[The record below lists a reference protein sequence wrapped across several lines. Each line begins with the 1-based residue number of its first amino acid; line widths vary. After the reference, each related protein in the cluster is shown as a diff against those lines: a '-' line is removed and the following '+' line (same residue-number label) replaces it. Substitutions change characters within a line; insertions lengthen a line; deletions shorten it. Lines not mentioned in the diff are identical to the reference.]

1 MTTPS
6 DGFNWP
12 EGRRA
17 AAAFTFD
24 VDAESCVLAHD
35 PTSAARMSLM
45 MVASFIWVASVGLP
59 DQCGPVILSIFMRT
73 LHCRVSGP
81 NTRARFFFSRSRDAA
96 GAVD

>member
-1 MTTPS
+1 
-6 DGFNWP
+6 
-12 EGRRA
+12 
-17 AAAFTFD
+17 
-24 VDAESCVLAHD
+24 
-35 PTSAARMSLM
+35 MSLM

-81 NTRARFFFSRSRDAA
+81 NTRARFFVSRSRDAA